1 MLRTSS
7 LKTRI
12 LVITA
17 IPLSALL
24 VGFLALTLRTAD
36 HAVRTSVSQSLS
48 DAGSVFVELL
58 ATRRNELLT
67 MASVTA
73 RDPRFFATLSIP
85 EDERGAEFAPTLEGV
100 AGDFLRITDADFIEV
115 FDGHGRLICHES
127 RSTSGDGNSGRLGSA
142 GIEAALRGAPVT
154 DFYLAQDH
162 LVVAGI
168 VPVFVSD
175 RIEAVLRL
183 GSFFD
188 RQFVD
193 EVKRLTSAEVCLTH
207 HGAEIASTYPQTAGH
222 PMPGWDTTGP
232 VHAALGQGSF
242 AMSDAYTIA
251 PNNVQYLVVR
261 VRASGF
267 DSADGFDAFLGRD
280 LQAELAPMMGLTQKL
295 AFVGALAILVTLL
308 AAWVVATHITGP
320 LSSIVEAAR
329 ELQKGNFNAPLA
341 ARGADEVAFLA
352 QSFAEMRQSL
362 HHHMEHLRNLDQMK
376 SNFIA
381 VAGHELK
388 TPLTVISG
396 FNEMIVNGMMGEVPE
411 KVQETTQLIQKRLQD
426 LNRLVENILDM
437 SRFEQGLHEFRMAE
451 VDLRE
456 LAADAVR
463 RREADLGG
471 RDLRFV
477 LERAT
482 ESCRVH
488 ADPERLMQAIL
499 HLLDNAVRFTPDGGR
514 ITVAV
519 RADGARVQLCVRDT
533 GIGIPA
539 AELDWIF
546 DKVYEVGDIMNHSSG
561 RSQFGSR
568 GMGMGLALAKAIVEG
583 HGGEIQ
589 VRSVP
594 NAGSEFTI
602 GLPAADAAAA
612 PEVLEA
618 VAVG

>member
-36 HAVRTSVSQSLS
+36 HAVRSSVSQSLS

-85 EDERGAEFAPTLEGV
+85 EDERGAEFAPTLQGV

-115 FDGHGRLICHES
+115 FDGHGRLICHDNQLAGGNHD
-127 RSTSGDGNSGRLGSA
+127 SGTLGRA
-142 GIEAALRGAPVT
+142 GIEAALRGTPVT

-207 HGAEIASTYPQTAGH
+207 RGVEIASTYP
-222 PMPGWDTTGP
+222 PVPGQSWDTTGP

-242 AMSDAYTIA
+242 AMSDAYTMA
-251 PNNVQYLVVR
+251 PDGVQYLVVR

-267 DSADGFDAFLGRD
+267 DSEDGFDAFLGRD

-320 LSSIVEAAR
+320 LSSIVDAAR
-329 ELQKGNFNAPLA
+329 ELQKGNFSAPLA

-362 HHHMEHLRNLDQMK
+362 HRHMEHLRNLDQMK

-463 RREADLGG
+463 RREGDLAG

-477 LERAT
+477 AERGA
-482 ESCRVH
+482 EPCRVH
-488 ADPERLMQAIL
+488 ADPERFMQAIL

-514 ITVAV
+514 ITVAT
-519 RADGARVQLCVRDT
+519 RREEDRVLLSVRDT

-539 AELDWIF
+539 GELDWIF
-546 DKVYEVGDIMNHSSG
+546 DKVYEIGDIMNHSSG

-583 HGGEIQ
+583 HGGEIR
-589 VRSVP
+589 VRSAP

-602 GLPAADAAAA
+602 GLPAVITAAA
-612 PEVLEA
+612 PEALEA
-618 VAVG
+618 LTVG

>member
-1 MLRTSS
+1 M
-7 LKTRI
+7 
-12 LVITA
+12 ITA

-85 EDERGAEFAPTLEGV
+85 EDERSAEFAPTLEGV

-127 RSTSGDGNSGRLGSA
+127 RSTSGDGHGGRLGLA

-207 HGAEIASTYPQTAGH
+207 HGTEIASTYPQTAGH
-222 PMPGWDTTGP
+222 PMPVWDTTGP

-242 AMSDAYTIA
+242 AMSDAYDGA
-251 PNNVQYLVVR
+251 EQ
-261 VRASGF
+261 RAIPRRPGARQRF

-308 AAWVVATHITGP
+308 AAWRVATHHRSPVFDRRSGG
-320 LSSIVEAAR
+320 
-329 ELQKGNFNAPLA
+329 ELQKAISTRRSQRAAPTKWRSWPRASPRCGN
-341 ARGADEVAFLA
+341 RCTT
-352 QSFAEMRQSL
+352 
-362 HHHMEHLRNLDQMK
+362 MEHLRNLDQMK

-456 LAADAVR
+456 LAADAVH

-477 LERAT
+477 LERAA

-519 RADGARVQLCVRDT
+519 RADGARVLLCVRDT

-583 HGGEIQ
+583 H
-589 VRSVP
+589 
-594 NAGSEFTI
+594 
-602 GLPAADAAAA
+602 AAARSRCA
-612 PEVLEA
+612 A
-618 VAVG
+618 CRTRAAS